1 METLFN
7 DAFVGFSLVPLLLL
21 RLFLLSRDRDLD
33 LDLDLWLREFCVR
46 RYGVERFKGL
56 LRWSGLVRFGPPLQG
71 CLVGVFLLSMR
82 RWTKS
87 GMPMIL

>member
-7 DAFVGFSLVPLLLL
+7 DALVGFSLVPLLLL
-21 RLFLLSRDRDLD
+21 RSFLLSRDLD
-33 LDLDLWLREFCVR
+33 LDLDLLLREFYVR